1 MSYRVV
7 YTQDPSGWW
16 LAEIPSVQ
24 GCRTQGRTLAQAKT
38 RIRGALSA
46 CFEDARATSGAVFI
60 HDVRLPP
67 DAAASVACAQE
78 AKAAA
83 TRAAEAAQR
92 AESACVTK
100 LARILSRRE
109 IAAIVGGSHQRVQQ
123 IANPKQR

>member
-46 CFEDARATSGAVFI
+46 CFEDPHTARGAVFV
-60 HDVRLPP
+60 HDVQLPP
-67 DAAASVACAQE
+67 AAAASVARVQE

-83 TRAAEAAQR
+83 TRAAEAVQR
-92 AESACVTK
+92 AEDDCVMR
-100 LARILSRRE
+100 LARILPRRE
-109 IAAIVGGSHQRVQQ
+109 IAAILGGSHQRIQQ
-123 IANPKQR
+123 IANPRSR